1 MPPLKGDNVVM
12 ITNGGGAGLLSCDHF
27 ERLGMPLHELKDIS
41 PMLAQRIRAYMPMF
55 GSPLNPV
62 DISGTATVIQ
72 YKGAFQQALR
82 DPNVHGG
89 IGSNLPNGCY

>member
-1 MPPLKGDNVVM
+1 MYL
-12 ITNGGGAGLLSCDHF
+12 
-27 ERLGMPLHELKDIS
+27 LKDIS

-82 DPNVHGG
+82 DPNVHGVLG
-89 IGSNLPNGCY
+89 AICPTAVTDVIGVAKAAIEVYESTKGVMKLLNC